1 MSDPDQ
7 TPEQRQAA
15 EDAEYEKYYPSTPVQ
30 LISDDDFDTYRAYYP
45 DRSETRS

>member
-15 EDAEYEKYYPSTPVQ
+15 EAAERHPQANRKDYP
-30 LISDDDFDTYRAYYP
+30 
-45 DRSETRS
+45 